1 MDLLPRP
8 RGSEAVPP
16 GGRHGD
22 MPAAPEPRPVRRIKI
37 TGVWSPRGKVWYYEL
52 TCPDC
57 GPDPIRVNSG
67 LWSYLF
73 RKAERHIRCV
83 SL

>member
-1 MDLLPRP
+1 MSD
-8 RGSEAVPP
+8 PP
-16 GGRHGD
+16 EYG
-22 MPAAPEPRPVRRIKI
+22 AVRRIKI
-37 TGVWSPRGKVWYYEL
+37 AGVWSPRGKVWYYEL
-52 TCPDC
+52 ICPVC

-73 RKAERHIRCV
+73 RKAERHKYCV